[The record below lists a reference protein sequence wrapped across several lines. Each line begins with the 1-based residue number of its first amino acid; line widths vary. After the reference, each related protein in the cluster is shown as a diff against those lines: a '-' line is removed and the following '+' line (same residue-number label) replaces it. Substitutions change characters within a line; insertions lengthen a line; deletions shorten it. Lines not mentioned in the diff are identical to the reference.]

1 MTQGDLLNTT
11 STRGIMELC
20 LNGRGVRSWFLEGK
34 RPPLGSY
41 NLRLKDGNNSTSLT
55 QRPILTGF
63 LSRRSRTAKKKKKK
77 STLINKETRTPL
89 YFAENPMDT
98 QWTGA
103 GQPLDQGLGCQRQPH
118 LTFDLNDK

>member
-1 MTQGDLLNTT
+1 MTQGDLLNTA

-20 LNGRGVRSWFLEGK
+20 LNGRGVRSWLLEGK

-41 NLRLKDGNNSTSLT
+41 NLRLKDGNNSTSLR

-63 LSRRSRTAKKKKKK
+63 LSKKSRTAKKKKIN
-77 STLINKETRTPL
+77 TLMNKETRTPL
-89 YFAENPMDT
+89 YFAENPVDT

-103 GQPLDQGLGCQRQPH
+103 GQPLDQGWGVRDSPI
-118 LTFDLNDK
+118 

>member
-1 MTQGDLLNTT
+1 MNTT
-11 STRGIMELC
+11 STEGIMELY
-20 LNGRGVRSWFLEGK
+20 LNGRWVRSWFLERK

-41 NLRLKDGNNSTSLT
+41 ILRLKDGNNSTSLT
-55 QRPILTGF
+55 QRPTLTGF
-63 LSRRSRTAKKKKKK
+63 LSRRSQTAKKKNK
-77 STLINKETRTPL
+77 TLINKETRTHL

>member
-1 MTQGDLLNTT
+1 MARGGLLNTT
-11 STRGIMELC
+11 STEGIMELY
-20 LNGRGVRSWFLEGK
+20 LNGRWVRSWFLERK

-41 NLRLKDGNNSTSLT
+41 ILRLKDGNNSTSLT
-55 QRPILTGF
+55 QRPTLTGF
-63 LSRRSRTAKKKKKK
+63 LSRRSQTAKKKKK
-77 STLINKETRTPL
+77 TLINKETRTHL

-98 QWTGA
+98 RWTGA